1 MDALND
7 DNTAETNDTTG
18 PRLGRKPHP
27 HPHPTAPPSAH
38 PDVACEILTSQGIF
52 FQHTR
57 VKSAGGRDNAP
68 THAEGIF
75 SATKLMRDLKVL
87 QVDQLFPINS
97 LQVQTTIPEC
107 VGVFIL
113 SPKRRR
119 GRALTAGGDNPPKIE
134 EDSARDGQE
143 VEEEESRK
151 TANK

>member
-27 HPHPTAPPSAH
+27 HPTPPPSAH
-38 PDVACEILTSQGIF
+38 PDVACEILTRRDVFF

-57 VKSAGGRDNAP
+57 VKSGGGRDNAP

-97 LQVQTTIPEC
+97 LQ
-107 VGVFIL
+107 
-113 SPKRRR
+113 SKRPSQN
-119 GRALTAGGDNPPKIE
+119 ALGGFFCPQSVDV
-134 EDSARDGQE
+134 AVR
-143 VEEEESRK
+143 
-151 TANK
+151 